1 VRAGEE
7 EGCEG
12 EADSLE
18 ARLAMGWIVGCGGG
32 WE

>member
-12 EADSLE
+12 EADSLGG
-18 ARLAMGWIVGCGGG
+18 RLAMGVDC
-32 WE
+32 WEWRWE